1 MKRILYTMT
10 FLLVAIMTL
19 NAQMVNKAKAVEVI
33 LKGGT
38 LHTVSNG
45 NKVADLHIKDG
56 KILAI
61 GNNLSSATATTVDCK
76 NKHVYPGMI
85 DGGTRLGLV
94 EINAVSLTNDYNELG
109 DFIPHMKALTAVN
122 PNSVSIPVTRVNGVT
137 TVLAMPAGG
146 VFPGTSALINLVG
159 YTPEQMFAGFEGVIM
174 NFPSSGKKGR
184 RDRRS
189 EEDIKKD
196 AEKANKKI
204 NDIWDKAML
213 YAKIDSAATAG
224 NQKRND
230 YNPQMDALL
239 PVVRGEAKLLVEV
252 NKENDILAALKWI
265 EEKGIDAALMGVSD
279 GWKVA
284 DKIAKSGIPVICGP
298 VMGLPGRSS
307 DRYDV
312 IYKNPGKMA
321 EAGVKVAIRT
331 RETENVRNLPFNA
344 GFAAAYGMGTDAALR
359 AVTLTP
365 AEIFGVAD
373 MLGSL
378 DEGKVANLFVSDG
391 DPFEPKTTIGKLYIS
406 GRDVPMESRHT
417 LLYDEFLER
426 DPGIE
431 K

>member
-1 MKRILYTMT
+1 M
-10 FLLVAIMTL
+10 LVASITL
-19 NAQMVNKAKAVEVI
+19 NAQMVTKAKTVEVI

-38 LHTVSNG
+38 LHTVSAG
-45 NKVADLHIKDG
+45 DKVADLHIKNG
-56 KILAI
+56 KIMAI
-61 GNNLSSATATTVDCK
+61 GNNLSSTTATTVDCTG
-76 NKHVYPGMI
+76 KHVYPGMI
-85 DGGTRLGLV
+85 DGGTRLGLS
-94 EINAVSLTNDYNELG
+94 EIGAVSLTNDYNELG

-146 VFPGTSALINLVG
+146 VFPGTSALINLIG
-159 YTPEQMFAGFEGVIM
+159 YTPGQMSAGYQGVIM
-174 NFPSSGKKGR
+174 NFPSSGKRGR
-184 RDRRS
+184 WDRRS

-213 YAKIDSAATAG
+213 YAKIDSAAAAG

-252 NKENDILAALKWI
+252 NKENDILSALKWI
-265 EEKGIDAALMGVSD
+265 KEKGIDAALMGVRD

-284 DKIAKSGIPVICGP
+284 DKIAEAGLPVICGP
-298 VMGLPGRSS
+298 VLGLPGRSS
-307 DRYDV
+307 DIYDV
-312 IYKNPGKMA
+312 IYKNPGKML

-344 GFAAAYGMGTDAALR
+344 GFAAAYGMGTEAALR

-391 DPFEPKTTIGKLYIS
+391 NPFEPKTTISHLYIS

-417 LLYDEFLER
+417 LLYNEFLER
-426 DPGIE
+426 DPGLQ

>member
-1 MKRILYTMT
+1 MT
-10 FLLVAIMTL
+10 FLLVATITL
-19 NAQMVNKAKAVEVI
+19 NAQMVQKAKSVEVI

-45 NKVADLHIKDG
+45 DKIADLHIKDG
-56 KILAI
+56 KIMAI
-61 GNNLSSATATTVDCK
+61 GNNLSSTTATTLDCTG
-76 NKHVYPGMI
+76 KHVYPGMI
-85 DGGTRLGLV
+85 DGGTRLGLS
-94 EINAVSLTNDYNELG
+94 EIGAVSLTNDYRELG

-146 VFPGTSALINLVG
+146 RFPGTSALINLVG
-159 YTPEQMFAGFEGVIM
+159 YTPEQMYAGFEGVIM
-174 NFPSSGKKGR
+174 NYPSSGKRGR
-184 RDRRS
+184 WDRRS

-196 AEKANKKI
+196 EEKATKKI
-204 NDIWDKAML
+204 NDIWDKATL
-213 YAKIDSAATAG
+213 YAKIDSAAAAG

-252 NKENDILAALKWI
+252 NKENDILSALKWI
-265 EEKGIDAALMGVSD
+265 KEKGVDAVLTGVSD

-284 DKIAKSGIPVICGP
+284 DKIAESGIPVICGP
-298 VMGLPGRSS
+298 VLGLPGRAS

-312 IYKNPGKMA
+312 IYKNPGKML
-321 EAGVKVAIRT
+321 EAGVIVAIRT

-344 GFAAAYGMGTDAALR
+344 GFAAAYGMGTEAALK

-378 DEGKVANLFVSDG
+378 DEGKMANVFVADG
-391 DPFEPKTTIGKLYIS
+391 DPFEPKTTITHLYIS

-417 LLYDEFLER
+417 LLYNEFLER
-426 DPGIE
+426 DPGLS

>member
-1 MKRILYTMT
+1 MKNKIIYIAL
-10 FLLVAIMTL
+10 LLVASITL
-19 NAQMVNKAKAVEVI
+19 NAQMVTKAKTVEVI

-38 LHTVSNG
+38 LHTVSAG
-45 NKVADLHIKDG
+45 DKVADLHIKNG
-56 KILAI
+56 KIMAI
-61 GNNLSSATATTVDCK
+61 GNNLSSTTATTVDCTG
-76 NKHVYPGMI
+76 KHVYPGMI
-85 DGGTRLGLV
+85 DGGTRLGLS
-94 EINAVSLTNDYNELG
+94 EIGAVSLTNDYNELG

-146 VFPGTSALINLVG
+146 VFPGTSALINLIG
-159 YTPEQMFAGFEGVIM
+159 YTPGQMSAGYQGVIM
-174 NFPSSGKKGR
+174 NFPSSGKRGR
-184 RDRRS
+184 WDRRS

-213 YAKIDSAATAG
+213 YAKIDSAAAAG

-252 NKENDILAALKWI
+252 NKENDILSALKWI
-265 EEKGIDAALMGVSD
+265 KEKGIDAALMGVRD

-284 DKIAKSGIPVICGP
+284 DKIAEAGLPVICGP
-298 VMGLPGRSS
+298 VLGLPGRSS

-312 IYKNPGKMA
+312 IYKNPGKML

-344 GFAAAYGMGTDAALR
+344 GFAAAYGMGKEAALK

-391 DPFEPKTTIGKLYIS
+391 DPFEPKTTISHLYIS

-417 LLYDEFLER
+417 LLYNEFLER
-426 DPGIE
+426 DPGLQ